1 MSGFSY
7 GLAYC
12 VTPIYLAEIASDNI
26 RGSISITLT
35 IMAKL
40 GILYAFVI
48 GPYVSFR
55 MMAWLALIPV
65 ALFLA
70 SSFWL
75 PETPYFYLGKNCK
88 EEARQSLMRLRSG
101 ERNVEAELIQMEV
114 AVKMSQENK
123 GTFRKLFLIKGNRR
137 GLIIILGLGI
147 VQQLCGSQAIIAYS
161 EMIFQRVGGRMQP
174 STASIVLA
182 MVQLMSAA
190 FSSMIVDT
198 LGRRPL
204 LLTSIVGTALCNMVV
219 GVYFYLERHHDVSAL
234 AWVPMVAIMV
244 FVVFYTFG
252 LATVTFT
259 VLGEIFPKNL
269 KAVASAAF
277 IIVTA
282 ILAFATTKLFQVMSD
297 GLGTDYTFFGY
308 AAVSFVFIP
317 FVWFLVPETKGKSL
331 ELILKE
337 LNGK

>member
-12 VTPIYLAEIASDNI
+12 VTPMYLAEIASDNI
-26 RGSISITLT
+26 RGAISITLT

-75 PETPYFYLGKNCK
+75 PETPYFYLGKNRK
-88 EEARQSLMRLRSG
+88 EKARQSLIQLRSG
-101 ERNVEAELIQMEV
+101 QLNVERELIQMEV
-114 AVKMSQENK
+114 AVKMSQENQ
-123 GTFRKLFLIKGNRR
+123 GTFRKLLSTKGNRR

-161 EMIFQRVGGRMQP
+161 ELIFKRVGSAMQP

-182 MVQLMSAA
+182 VIQLFSAA
-190 FSSMIVDT
+190 FSSLIVDK

-204 LLTSIVGTALCNMVV
+204 LLTSIVGTALCNIIV
-219 GVYFYLERHHDVSAL
+219 GMYFNLERHNDVSAL
-234 AWVPMVAIMV
+234 SWVPMLAIMM

-277 IIVTA
+277 IIATA
-282 ILAFATTKLFQVMSD
+282 ILAFATTKLFQVMID
-297 GLGTDYTFFGY
+297 DLGTDYTFFGY
-308 AAVSFVFIP
+308 AVVSLLFIP

-331 ELILKE
+331 ELILRE
-337 LNGK
+337 LNRE